1 MRSEKLIVAL
11 DFARETDA
19 KQMVR
24 TLKKDVTLFK
34 IGLQL
39 YTKAGPAIIKAVQKG
54 EHKVFLDLKFH
65 DIPTTVAKAV
75 MEATQYGIFMLTVH
89 AMGGKDMMERAVE
102 AAEEAAEQLAL
113 VRPKIVAVTVPT
125 SRQDVGEIG
134 ITGSVPD
141 TVVRLARLAQE
152 AGCDGVVCS
161 PREIKMVREACGS
174 DFLLVTPGI
183 RMGDEEDDDQRRV
196 DTPKAAF
203 EAGANYIVVGR
214 PILRASDPVVAV
226 QKINASIHGL
236 DPSMV
241 KEPTPEPEPE
251 AEPAAE
257 ESAPVEAAPE
267 PTPEAKP
274 SPEPAPEVSPE
285 PVPEVA
291 PEPVPEPEA
300 APEPAPE
307 AAPDPTTE
315 PEPEA
320 PAGEETSP
328 ADES

>member
-1 MRSEKLIVAL
+1 MAEVIVAL
-11 DFARETDA
+11 DYTTGKEALGLVDVLGSAGDFYKVGLELFSREGPEVVKA
-19 KQMVR
+19 
-24 TLKKDVTLFK
+24 L
-34 IGLQL
+34 
-39 YTKAGPAIIKAVQKG
+39 TKRDKR
-54 EHKVFLDLKFH
+54 VFLDLKFH

-307 AAPDPTTE
+307 AAPEPTTE